1 MIGGSVA
8 TVAYKIGATS
18 KPATNATRHVKSGNA
33 GRSSPPTMPLI
44 PATRPFKSA
53 SIAAAMPMMTPPVSA
68 DHGVNEVQSI
78 VMCVQAFQVSA
89 DHSISRKYRLHAEVR
104 APNVRL
110 RSQFPW
116 RALGNDA
123 SFFEH
128 VRAARDVE
136 RHGDVLF
143 DQQNRDALGVDVAND
158 PKHVEHYRRRQSERW
173 LIEQEQARLRHQRPR
188 DGHHLVLAARERA
201 GGILQL

>member
-18 KPATNATRHVKSGNA
+18 KPATNATRHVKSGNE

-68 DHGVNEVQSI
+68 DH
-78 VMCVQAFQVSA
+78 
-89 DHSISRKYRLHAEVR
+89 
-104 APNVRL
+104 
-110 RSQFPW
+110 
-116 RALGNDA
+116 
-123 SFFEH
+123 
-128 VRAARDVE
+128 
-136 RHGDVLF
+136 
-143 DQQNRDALGVDVAND
+143 GVDVAND

-188 DGHHLVLAARERA
+188 DGHHLLLAARERA
-201 GGILQL
+201 GGILQLLDEDGKHCAYAFQRLAPLPFRIGAIATEHEVLAHCHRCKQPAALGHDRNALAAKAMRRQ

>member
-136 RHGDVLF
+136 HQGELLF
-143 DQQNRDALGVDVAND
+143 
-158 PKHVEHYRRRQSERW
+158 YRQHRTDFRVH
-173 LIEQEQARLRHQRPR
+173 AAPRPEPP
-188 DGHHLVLAARERA
+188 GS
-201 GGILQL
+201 